1 MESHLGPLLQ
11 VRTELSILVL
21 EQSDSRFPRR
31 ASFLDN
37 GAFRKLENN
46 LIPPSVSIFPAYR
59 NVFRLVVQEWLDSAE
74 DQGAKKEADP
84 VL

>member
-1 MESHLGPLLQ
+1 MESHLGLPLQ
-11 VRTELSILVL
+11 VRTELSLPVR
-21 EQSDSRFPRR
+21 EQLDSRFPRR

-59 NVFRLVVQEWLDSAE
+59 NVLRLVVQEWLDSE
-74 DQGAKKEADP
+74 QDQGAKKEADP